1 MDVSSVSEFDYLFK
15 LLMLADLG
23 VGKSSLLLSFTSD
36 TFEELSPTIVAQFVV
51 YIWFYVSVAGFVFLL
66 VVFRSRLTIFCE
78 ELKWDFRVWRKEN
91 ASVESGN
98 EESLKLDTGIHLFRF
113 WFWYFQ

>member
-1 MDVSSVSEFDYLFK
+1 MI
-15 LLMLADLG
+15 ADLG

-36 TFEELSPTIVAQFVV
+36 TFEELSPTIGKLFV
-51 YIWFYVSVAGFVFLL
+51 FCVSAAGFVFLL

-91 ASVESGN
+91 ASVSTTIASSSGGGGN
-98 EESLKLDTGIHLFRF
+98 
-113 WFWYFQ
+113 

>member
-36 TFEELSPTIVAQFVV
+36 TFEELSPTI
-51 YIWFYVSVAGFVFLL
+51 GFMFLL
-66 VVFRSRLTIFCE
+66 LIAFD
-78 ELKWDFRVWRKEN
+78 DF
-91 ASVESGN
+91 
-98 EESLKLDTGIHLFRF
+98 L
-113 WFWYFQ
+113 